1 MQGRPGCAGSKDDGH
16 SYVTGGGPRAW
27 VPWLLRK
34 TLLPIHAHLIQVG
47 KHLGSDICARVLST
61 TLQPWS
67 VYNVDTTSLQH
78 SKVHTRK

>member
-1 MQGRPGCAGSKDDGH
+1 MQGRPGCTGSKGDVI
-16 SYVTGGGPRAW
+16 VTSLRGGPRAW
-27 VPWLLRK
+27 VPRLLRE
-34 TLLPIHAHLIQVG
+34 TSLPTRAHLIQVG
-47 KHLGSDICARVLST
+47 NRLGSDVHAGVLST